1 MARIEIKDLKLS
13 SIIKKCEFLKL
24 DPRRVKIE
32 TAIFEDISNPDVYYT
47 KLYLKY
53 ENNK

>member
-13 SIIKKCEFLKL
+13 SIIKKCESLKL
-24 DPRRVKIE
+24 DPKKVRIE
-32 TAIFEDISNPDVYYT
+32 TGIFEDISNPDVYYT